1 MRYGPDDELYV
12 VVDPTSDS
20 EMGDILFTASLR
32 GLYLQFKGGLDM
44 SRNPTIFTDQR
55 EAEVEAY
62 ARLLGMRVSKFI
74 AHWGSLEDSLEAAT
88 HIEVVDA
95 EGTILL
101 EVDLAELKP

>member
-1 MRYGPDDELYV
+1 MRYGPDDNFWLVLDAGPE
-12 VVDPTSDS
+12 S

-32 GLYLQFKGGLDM
+32 GLYLQFKGGLSLD
-44 SRNPTIFTDQR
+44 RNPTIFTDHR

-74 AHWGSLEDSLEAAT
+74 AHWGAKDSLEAAT

-95 EGTILL
+95 EGNILL
-101 EVDLAELKP
+101 EVDLEELKP

>member
-1 MRYGPDDELYV
+1 MRYGPDDNFWVCL
-12 VVDPTSDS
+12 DPTPDS
-20 EMGDILFTASLR
+20 EMGDILFATSLR
-32 GLYLQFKGGLDM
+32 GLHLQFKGGLNIQ
-44 SRNPTIFTDQR
+44 RNPTIFTDQR

-74 AHWGSLEDSLEAAT
+74 AHWGAKDSLEAAT
-88 HIEVVDA
+88 HIEIVDA